1 MENYTVKIYRENAT
15 KIIHSLTS
23 TSQVARAIAD
33 NTRND
38 ANRNDLLVHIYD
50 PAIGIIYHGPLGK
63 LTFRALRTQRAA
75 KFEGM
80 SNVDGEQFAH
90 YSGVVL

>member
-1 MENYTVKIYRENAT
+1 MAKTYEQSALKQGDTAPLVQAALPCCTFHATGGASNLSCGGDASPSTVIEPT
-15 KIIHSLTS
+15 K
-23 TSQVARAIAD
+23 A
-33 NTRND
+33 
-38 ANRNDLLVHIYD
+38 
-50 PAIGIIYHGPLGK
+50 G
-63 LTFRALRTQRAA
+63 